1 MDVPFIE
8 TLVDG
13 HHLDLLILLDVV
25 PRGRVGLGPDDY
37 SFARLPSATANR
49 KASHAEII
57 YSPAGPVASRLRYQP
72 PPATTMPTMAKLK

>member
-8 TLVDG
+8 TLVDA
-13 HHLDLLILLDVV
+13 HHLDLLVLLDVV
-25 PRGRVGLGPDDY
+25 PGGGVGLGPDDY
-37 SFARLPSATANR
+37 SFVRLPLAT
-49 KASHAEII
+49 ASHAGRI